1 MFKFRILVAT
11 GLVFIVAAFFSTSTL
26 WAASKLTSKQ
36 QKAKGKCS
44 LQYMKCVDGCGVV
57 GLTGYW
63 QCQTKCESTYN
74 HCMDAAGIPLKA
86 NPPPKTDARPTRT
99 RNRSRLDAEE
109 ITH

>member
-1 MFKFRILVAT
+1 MFKFRILFAT
-11 GLVFIVAAFFSTSTL
+11 VLVFIVAVFFSTSMI
-26 WAASKLTSKQ
+26 WAKSKLTSQQ

-63 QCQTKCESTYN
+63 DCQTKCEGTYN

-86 NPPPKTDARPTRT
+86 NPPPKTGARPSPTK
-99 RNRSRLDAEE
+99 
-109 ITH
+109 